1 VAAQSARRRHPV
13 WERHSAPGC
22 SVAVRY
28 AGVAYPRLRLRGEP
42 KAQFESAALLRRAG
56 CPIPEV
62 ASVRVPT
69 SAGAGRVRTVRPLM
83 PAAIVSCPQA
93 AAVPETARSLMPAA
107 IASCPQAAS
116 AKAQVAEILDRAHA
130 SAEAVRGQPAKTL
143 ARPFQAA
150 QASALVRLALP
161 VASARLAPQDA
172 AVAVAAV
179 AARVAAAAPQQ
190 AGEARAGAAVLR
202 PEAAARVAAA
212 ALQLAE
218 EVPGAQAGLPSGL
231 PSVLPSAW
239 ACRRGR
245 HRWLP
250 APQPAAR
257 FARAMK
263 RLRNASP

>member
-150 QASALVRLALP
+150 QASARVRLALP

-172 AVAVAAV
+172 AVAAV
-179 AARVAAAAPQQ
+179 AARVAAEAPQQ

-202 PEAAARVAAA
+202 PAAARVAAE

-218 EVPGAQAGLPSGL
+218 EAPGAQAGLPL
-231 PSVLPSAW
+231 VLPSAW

>member
-1 VAAQSARRRHPV
+1 MAAQSARRRHPV

-130 SAEAVRGQPAKTL
+130 SAEAVRGQPAKTVARFPAYLHKLL
-143 ARPFQAA
+143 AF
-150 QASALVRLALP
+150 
-161 VASARLAPQDA
+161 DGIA
-172 AVAVAAV
+172 AV
-179 AARVAAAAPQQ
+179 
-190 AGEARAGAAVLR
+190 
-202 PEAAARVAAA
+202 
-212 ALQLAE
+212 
-218 EVPGAQAGLPSGL
+218 
-231 PSVLPSAW
+231 SADSRDSLLDYW
-239 ACRRGR
+239 
-245 HRWLP
+245 RWLGV
-250 APQPAAR
+250 
-257 FARAMK
+257 RATPPVQAIPLGVDEKCHPMGDTSEALSAGFS
-263 RLRNASP
+263 RSLASRSFQ